1 MVKFP
6 ENGGQWLSGIGVVL
20 VWGSAEIAFTA
31 IAVKNANVAFIMKAP
46 SSEFKAEL
54 NRDDLRRQS

>member
-6 ENGGQWLSGIGVVL
+6 ENGGQWLFGIGVVV

-31 IAVKNANVAFIMKAP
+31 IAVNNANVAFIMKAL
-46 SSEFKAEL
+46 SSELKSKL